1 MLISGLQKLT
11 LLDYPGKLA
20 ATVFFGG
27 CNFRCPFCHN
37 ASLVI
42 NPAEGEI
49 TEKALFDFL
58 DSRRGRLEA
67 VCISGGEPTLRPEL
81 PSLIYSIKEKGFLVK
96 LDTNGYRPAVLKSL
110 VSDGLIDYVAMDIKN
125 SKEGYARAV
134 GIPGFNIA
142 PVCESVEFLM
152 SGNLDYEFR
161 TTVVKELHTAQDMVS
176 IARWIEGA
184 KNYFLQ
190 SFLDSGDIIQ
200 SGFSPCDALEMR
212 AFLTSI
218 LPYVPNAQIRG

>member
-20 ATVFFGG
+20 ATVFFSG

-42 NPAEGEI
+42 NPREGEI
-49 TEKALFDFL
+49 TAEELLAFL

-81 PSLIYSIKEKGFLVK
+81 PSLINSIKEKGFLVK
-96 LDTNGYRPAVLKSL
+96 LDTNGYRPDVLKSL

-125 SKEGYARAV
+125 SKESYERTVA
-134 GIPGFNIA
+134 IPNFNLT
-142 PVCESVEFLM
+142 PVCESVELLL
-152 SGNLDYEFR
+152 SDKVDYEFR

-176 IARWIEGA
+176 IGRWISGA

-190 SFLDSGDIIQ
+190 AFRDSGDIIK
-200 SGFSPCDALEMR
+200 SGFSPYGALEMST
-212 AFLTSI
+212 FLASI